1 MSSRFNPILT
11 RFMLPL
17 ALAAVAFVLAPHAP
31 AHADAA
37 PQQLTCGNVDL
48 TSASSSDA
56 AKAFDCF
63 HNAFSHCDSAT
74 LVASGQAAGMP
85 TTWTFVTVPRSGYGC
100 SVSETIERGTGT
112 AKTTDASLCTS
123 VNRDKDELRFTGCAN
138 SKDVALRLSSA
149 YGATSSQ

>member
-48 TSASSSDA
+48 SSASSSDA

-74 LVASGQAAGMP
+74 LVATGQAAGMP
-85 TTWTFVTVPRSGYGC
+85 TTWTFVTINIGYSC
-100 SVSETIERGTGT
+100 NVSETIERGTGST
-112 AKTTDASLCTS
+112 KTTDASLCTN
-123 VNRDKDELRFTGCAN
+123 VNRDKDGLRFTGCAN

-149 YGATSSQ
+149 YGATSGQ